1 MLPLVI
7 AGACSVV
14 PAPTLGLPSA
24 PPSTVATAWV
34 TRTPAPLPVTEVAGA
49 ALDGRIYLAG
59 GFAADGSPVTAVQVY
74 DPANDSWSRGPEL
87 PEPVHHSALVARG
100 SELHLVGGYV
110 GPTFENP
117 TDAVRRLDRVSG
129 GWVDGPPLPSP
140 RAAGAAAFDGTRI
153 VYGGGVGP
161 QRLAGDVVALEGSS
175 WRRVGALSMA
185 REHLAAA
192 SDGAGRVWFLGGRTA
207 GLDTNLGTVDLV
219 QGGSVRA
226 LGALPTPR
234 GGVAGFYSPAVGACL
249 VGGEAPTGTQPEV
262 ECVTAGGTVVGLP
275 RLTAARHGL
284 AAAIVDGVAYALA
297 GGPRPG
303 LAVSAAVE
311 SLQLI

>member
-1 MLPLVI
+1 MLGP
-7 AGACSVV
+7 ASV
-14 PAPTLGLPSA
+14 

-34 TRTPAPLPVTEVAGA
+34 TRAPAPLPVTEVAGA

-74 DPANDSWSRGPEL
+74 DPASDSWSLGPEL
-87 PEPVHHSALVARG
+87 PEPVHHSALVARDG
-100 SELHLVGGYV
+100 ELHLVGGYV

-129 GWVDGPPLPSP
+129 RWVDGPPLPSP
-140 RAAGAAAFDGTRI
+140 RGAGAAAFDGTRI

-175 WRRVGALSMA
+175 WRPVGTLSMA

-192 SDGAGRVWFLGGRTA
+192 SDGAGRVWFLGGRTG

-234 GGVAGFYSPAVGACL
+234 GGVAGFHSPAVGACL

-262 ECVTAGGTVVGLP
+262 ECVTTDGAVAELP
-275 RLTAARHGL
+275 RIAAPRHGL
-284 AAAIVDGVAYALA
+284 AAAVVDGVAYVLA

-311 SLQLI
+311 SLRLIS